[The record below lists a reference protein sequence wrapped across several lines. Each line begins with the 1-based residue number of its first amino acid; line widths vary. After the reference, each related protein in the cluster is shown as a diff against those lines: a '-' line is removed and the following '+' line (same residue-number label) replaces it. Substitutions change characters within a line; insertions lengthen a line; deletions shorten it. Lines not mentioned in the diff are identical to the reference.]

1 MSYTIK
7 HPDGTTLLTLGDG
20 KVDERNTSLTLIGKN
35 IPTYGEYYNNNN
47 IALLQ
52 NFASVDEPRSPLVGQ
67 MWYDIAS
74 GRMMV
79 YDLNDTF
86 RPITGVLSGETQP
99 IELAQN
105 EFWWDVYNQQIR
117 FSPDGQD
124 TYLVGPAYPTD
135 FGNMGIMPETVN
147 DIDNT
152 GHNVGFLYNNDSL
165 IGIISNSSFDL
176 KTSVEGITSV
186 TAGITLNS
194 LNGDIRFAGTATS
207 ADSIQGI
214 DITKLLRNNIN
225 EATTGSFS
233 ILTNLGL
240 AIGNEQDL
248 TMYVDN
254 AIYRSVLQHN
264 RPDGTFRINV
274 TDTQIGVKTA
284 LHFEAA
290 DSYLGV
296 WNTNPAYPLDIIGNT
311 RIQGNLIVLGN
322 TTNITSTNLQVNDKN
337 IELGYDV
344 GNDEEVDGGGITLH
358 GSTDHTVM
366 WMNDGTGWNFNDNVN
381 LPSTTT
387 NYQISGTTV
396 LTNTSLGQGIHS
408 APGLTR
414 LGVLDILT
422 VTNVVISG
430 STVGVTGTNQT
441 LYFNATGSGTID
453 VNSKTVS
460 SLATPIVGTDAANK
474 QYVDDRIQQKN
485 NATTVLSM
493 DVTNF
498 AEPVENGIISYLN
511 KLMPILNTQITMVCS
526 DTIGETNQIT
536 CDGTSQITSGTVLT
550 FLGTTFGNITTAT
563 TYYVKDV
570 TDNTHF
576 TVSTSTIGDVF
587 VLTTASGTMNAVL
600 SDIYQE
606 GDDIYNISTGTRI
619 RILCSSV
626 SIDKP
631 SALLNLNVA
640 TETVDKN
647 SATSS
652 VSVVT
657 AVAGTSTQQTL
668 VPTITY
674 TIRQF
679 RVDSTLIWTYDGEI
693 V

>member
-1 MSYTIK
+1 
-7 HPDGTTLLTLGDG
+7 
-20 KVDERNTSLTLIGKN
+20 
-35 IPTYGEYYNNNN
+35 
-47 IALLQ
+47 
-52 NFASVDEPRSPLVGQ
+52 
-67 MWYDIAS
+67 
-74 GRMMV
+74 
-79 YDLNDTF
+79 
-86 RPITGVLSGETQP
+86 
-99 IELAQN
+99 
-105 EFWWDVYNQQIR
+105 
-117 FSPDGQD
+117 
-124 TYLVGPAYPTD
+124 
-135 FGNMGIMPETVN
+135 
-147 DIDNT
+147 
-152 GHNVGFLYNNDSL
+152 
-165 IGIISNSSFDL
+165 
-176 KTSVEGITSV
+176 
-186 TAGITLNS
+186 
-194 LNGDIRFAGTATS
+194 
-207 ADSIQGI
+207 
-214 DITKLLRNNIN
+214 
-225 EATTGSFS
+225 
-233 ILTNLGL
+233 
-240 AIGNEQDL
+240 
-248 TMYVDN
+248 
-254 AIYRSVLQHN
+254 
-264 RPDGTFRINV
+264 
-274 TDTQIGVKTA
+274 
-284 LHFEAA
+284 
-290 DSYLGV
+290 
-296 WNTNPAYPLDIIGNT
+296 
-311 RIQGNLIVLGN
+311 
-322 TTNITSTNLQVNDKN
+322 
-337 IELGYDV
+337 
-344 GNDEEVDGGGITLH
+344 
-358 GSTDHTVM
+358 M

-511 KLMPILNTQITMVCS
+511 KLMPILNTQIIMVCS